1 VGRDPFAARSL
12 GGLARVP
19 LLPAEAARDHSLSAA
34 DPLLMEGVLLASRQ
48 VGAAA
53 LSPAS
58 PLDDRL
64 AVTLRSYE
72 IRARWRPTPHGAFAG
87 VALARFSPGASDLRL
102 GGGHRARSNPSALWL
117 AAVATQLLDDPE
129 VLSHLTL
136 TTSNLVIRR
145 GRRFEH
151 EQQAPIGGAGPQ
163 RVTIPRH

>member
-1 VGRDPFAARSL
+1 MPLTDGESASRRLLNCVVGARLVGRDLFAARSL

-64 AVTLRSYE
+64 TITLRSYE

-87 VALARFSPGASDLRL
+87 VALARFSHGASYVWAMII
-102 GGGHRARSNPSALWL
+102 GPEATRAHFGSRPWPRSC
-117 AAVATQLLDDPE
+117 
-129 VLSHLTL
+129 
-136 TTSNLVIRR
+136 
-145 GRRFEH
+145 
-151 EQQAPIGGAGPQ
+151 
-163 RVTIPRH
+163 